1 MPLKPVINVKC
12 PCCKEIL
19 EIDVEQER
27 VRSHRKGRH
36 LKEDRKAGE
45 DGMDVA
51 LRQVHE
57 RRSALAQRFDKA
69 REGLTKEQERLDR
82 LFREAQ
88 EKARRG
94 DDEPEDPENPFR
106 SGKIWD

>member
-12 PCCKEIL
+12 PCCKQIL

-36 LKEDRKAGE
+36 LKEDRLAGE
-45 DGMDVA
+45 DRMDVA
-51 LRQVHE
+51 VRQVVE
-57 RRSALAQRFDKA
+57 GRSALEQRFDKA
-69 REGLTKEQERLDR
+69 HEGLSKEEERLDR

-88 EKARRG
+88 EKARKLE
-94 DDEPEDPENPFR
+94 DEPEDPDNPFKG
-106 SGKIWD
+106 GKIWD